1 MRRRSPSP
9 IPPSMY
15 RHFAAITL
23 ALTMG
28 LAMFANGENHQARA
42 TQSDQVEVAAQEE
55 PARIVR
61 APKSATSA
69 ASSQWYSEALDGA
82 FAGRVIKHARH
93 GARTCVRRRIQR
105 VDCRAAAGEQH
116 GRQAKTCRYKTGRH
130 KPLHW
135 HILTQ
140 GRASFRRPRQDPCS
154 TR

>member
-23 ALTMG
+23 ALTIG

-61 APKSATSA
+61 APKSATPA
-69 ASSQWYSEALDGA
+69 ASSQWYSEALDSAFGQPMERPLGA
-82 FAGRVIKHARH
+82 TNSGFIPDEIEEMPAEEADRPSGLTQADRDMLLRQLRENHPPL
-93 GARTCVRRRIQR
+93 
-105 VDCRAAAGEQH
+105 AAAN
-116 GRQAKTCRYKTGRH
+116 A
-130 KPLHW
+130 
-135 HILTQ
+135 
-140 GRASFRRPRQDPCS
+140 AS
-154 TR
+154 